1 MVFIKSVLYLFLLT
15 SSCTKGTPA
24 SHHLKGAINIESPLT
39 VKSSKDDWKTVNH
52 EKTINR
58 HSWILIPENE
68 LLHRFKRTVPY
79 DDKTFPYKDVGT
91 NKNSK
96 KKIKHNRIAKNNNV
110 ENYISNNTSN
120 SINNNSTHK
129 AATKKKKYHRLAH
142 SVHVQSDIRYR

>member
-1 MVFIKSVLYLFLLT
+1 MFFIKRVLYLIVLT
-15 SSCTKGTPA
+15 SSCAKRTPA
-24 SHHLKGAINIESPLT
+24 SHHFNEDIKIESPLT
-39 VKSSKDDWKTVNH
+39 VKSLKDDWKIGNH

-68 LLHRFKRTVPY
+68 HLHRFKRTVPY
-79 DDKTFPYKDVGT
+79 DDKTFPYKDVGN

-96 KKIKHNRIAKNNNV
+96 KKKKHNRIPKNYTI

-120 SINNNSTHK
+120 PINNNSTHK
-129 AATKKKKYHRLAH
+129 VTTKKKKYHRLAH